1 MTAVVASVAAPA
13 MLLLVSVIVP
23 KFRASGAIAT
33 IDAAATLERDTDMC
47 LVYTN
52 TRKHTYRAIANACSL
67 LSTYIVLQY
76 NAKEDRGCTCVRTLL
91 LCC

>member
-1 MTAVVASVAAPA
+1 MTAVVAVVTAPA

-23 KFRASGAIAT
+23 KLSASGAITT
-33 IDAAATLERDTDMC
+33 IDAAATLERDTEMC

-52 TRKHTYRAIANACSL
+52 TRKHTYRAIANARSL

-76 NAKEDRGCTCVRTLL
+76 NSKKDCGGICVRTLL
-91 LCC
+91 FCC